1 MSSPIIGITFGN
13 STSSIAYINPKNDVD
28 VIANQDGERA
38 IPSVLSYVGED
49 EYHGGQALQQLIRNP
64 KNTIINFRDFIGLP
78 FAEADVSKCA
88 NGSPAVEVDGKVGFI
103 VSRGEGKEEKLTVD
117 EVVSRHLRKLKS
129 AAEDYVGSQI
139 SDIVLTVPTTFTEVQ
154 KDALKAAAKKVGL
167 KVIQLINEPTSSLLA
182 HVEKFPFNQDVN
194 VVVADFGGTR
204 SDAAVIAIRNGIFTV
219 LASKHDTNLG
229 GDELDGALIEF
240 FAKDFEKKNKS
251 NPTSN
256 ARSLAKLRHNAII
269 TKKTLS
275 NTQTATISIESLA
288 DGFDYHTSVNRMRFE
303 LVTSKVFSKFSSFIT
318 DVIAQAEL
326 DPLDINAVL
335 LCGGVSY
342 TPKLASNLEFLLP
355 ESVAILGP
363 GSKNASNAPN
373 ELCASGAALQ
383 ARLVSDYD
391 AEELASA
398 LQPAIINT
406 PHLPNAIGLL
416 GAQGEFHPVLL
427 PETSY
432 PVQKKLTLKDAQGDL
447 LIAVYEGKHH
457 FEEKTLDPPSKEE
470 KKEADDE
477 DEEWS
482 SEEEEPEVIREKLY
496 TPQTKL
502 MELGVKGVKG
512 LEVAFNLNKNG
523 VLRVTAKD
531 LKTGNVVKGE
541 L

>member
-1 MSSPIIGITFGN
+1 MSAPIIGITFGN
-13 STSSIAYINPKNDVD
+13 TTSSIAYINPKNDVD

-78 FAEADVSKCA
+78 FAEADVTKCA

-103 VSRGEGKEEKLTVD
+103 VSRGEGREEKVVVD

-154 KDALKAAAKKVGL
+154 KEALKAAAKKVGL
-167 KVIQLINEPTSSLLA
+167 NIIQLINEPSSSLLA
-182 HVEKFPFNQDVN
+182 HVEKYPFNEDVN

-204 SDAAVIAIRNGIFTV
+204 SDAAVIAIRNGVFTV
-219 LASKHDTNLG
+219 LASKYDTHLG
-229 GDELDGALIEF
+229 GDELDAELIEF

-251 NPTSN
+251 NPKNN

-303 LVTSKVFSKFSSFIT
+303 LVTNKVFSKFSTFIT
-318 DVIAQAEL
+318 DVIAEAAL

-342 TPKLASNLEFLLP
+342 TPKLATNLEFLLP

-363 GSKNASNAPN
+363 ASKNASNAPN

-391 AEELASA
+391 AEELAAA

-406 PHLPNAIGLL
+406 PHFPNAIGLL

-432 PVQKKLTLKDAQGDL
+432 PVQKKLTLNDAQGDL
-447 LIAVYEGKHH
+447 LISVYEGKHH
-457 FEEKTLDPPSKEE
+457 FEEKTLDPPPKEA
-470 KKEADDE
+470 KKEDEE

-482 SEEEEPEVIREKLY
+482 SEEEEPEVVREKLY

-512 LEVAFNLNKNG
+512 LELAFNLNKGG

>member
-13 STSSIAYINPKNDVD
+13 TTSSIAYINPKNDVD

-88 NGSPAVEVDGKVGFI
+88 NGAPAVEIDGKVGFI

-129 AAEDYVGSQI
+129 AAEDYVGSKI
-139 SDIVLTVPTTFTEVQ
+139 ADIVLTVPTTFTQVQ
-154 KDALKAAAKKVGL
+154 KDALRASAEKVGL
-167 KVIQLINEPTSSLLA
+167 NVIQLINEPTSSLLA
-182 HVEKFPFNQDVN
+182 HVEKFPFNEDVN

-204 SDAAVIAIRNGIFTV
+204 SDAAVIAIRNGVFTV
-219 LASKHDTNLG
+219 LASKYDTHLG
-229 GDELDGALIEF
+229 GDELDAELIEF

-251 NPTSN
+251 NPKSN

-303 LVTSKVFSKFSSFIT
+303 LVTNKVFSKFSAFIT

-342 TPKLASNLEFLLP
+342 TPKLATNLEFLLP

-398 LQPAIINT
+398 LQPAIVNT

-432 PVQKKLTLKDAQGDL
+432 PVQKKLTLKDAEGDL
-447 LIAVYEGKHH
+447 LVSVYEGKHH
-457 FEEKTLDPPSKEE
+457 FEEKTLDPPPKEE
-470 KKEADDE
+470 KKEDEE

-512 LEVAFNLNKNG
+512 LELAFNLNKDG

>member
-1 MSSPIIGITFGN
+1 MSAPIIGITFGN
-13 STSSIAYINPKNDVD
+13 TTSSIAYINPKNDVD

-78 FAEADVSKCA
+78 FAEADVTKCA

-103 VSRGEGKEEKLTVD
+103 VSRGEGREEKVVVD

-139 SDIVLTVPTTFTEVQ
+139 ADIVLTVPTTFTEVQ

-167 KVIQLINEPTSSLLA
+167 NIIQLINEPTSSLLA
-182 HVEKFPFNQDVN
+182 HVEKYPFNEDVN

-204 SDAAVIAIRNGIFTV
+204 SDAAVIAIRNGVFTV
-219 LASKHDTNLG
+219 LASKYDTHLG
-229 GDELDGALIEF
+229 GDELDAELIEF

-251 NPTSN
+251 NPKNN

-303 LVTSKVFSKFSSFIT
+303 LVTNKVFSKFSTFIT

-342 TPKLASNLEFLLP
+342 TPKLATNLEFLLP

-363 GSKNASNAPN
+363 ASKNASNAPN

-391 AEELASA
+391 AEELAAA

-406 PHLPNAIGLL
+406 PHFPNAIGLL

-432 PVQKKLTLKDAQGDL
+432 PVQKKLTLNDAQGDL
-447 LIAVYEGKHH
+447 LIGVYEGKHH
-457 FEEKTLDPPSKEE
+457 FEEKTLDPPPKEA
-470 KKEADDE
+470 KKEDEE

-482 SEEEEPEVIREKLY
+482 SEEEEPEVVREKLY

-512 LEVAFNLNKNG
+512 LELAFNLNKDG